1 MTSVASRTKRT
12 GRPVEVPGAPPR
24 TRFPAAGGFTLLE
37 VLVTVAVLAI
47 ALGAIIVGAANYAKS
62 AAYLRDKTLA
72 LWVAHNRLTE
82 IELQPVWPDLGKS
95 DDDVKM
101 GNQDWTWHAEVVKT
115 PDDNL
120 RRVILKVEKK
130 GDPSKTVYAELN
142 GFVSKIGRKT
152 SP

>member
-1 MTSVASRTKRT
+1 VHRAAR
-12 GRPVEVPGAPPR
+12 PPR
-24 TRFPAAGGFTLLE
+24 RPSPANGFTLLE

-47 ALGAIIVGAANYAKS
+47 ALGAIIVGGANYAKS
-62 AAYLRDKTLA
+62 ASYLRDKTLA

-95 DDDVKM
+95 DDDVNL
-101 GNQDWTWHAEVVKT
+101 GDEDWTWHAEVVKT

-120 RRVILKVEKK
+120 RRVILKVQKK
-130 GDPSKTVYAELN
+130 GDPGKTVYAELN
-142 GFVSKIGRKT
+142 GFVSKIGRKI